1 MSVSINLND
10 KKVKFPSNFFENESL
25 LNGELMLNKKETY
38 WNSMDTLY
46 TLPKILLKVR
56 TNSSNL
62 TNISSNINVVEIQKK
77 GLHSQNSDSKSKL
90 TKNFNQNSQLP
101 FLNLLL
107 FEGNN
112 TYVCYLYYSQNFNY
126 PNISI
131 IGEPEKIHVLYFYQ
145 NNTDSAY
152 YDTILID
159 DGSLLYKSI
168 ANCPDCTDCPKC
180 PEIKCPDCPQ
190 CPETECPD
198 CPDIKPYTYSLYAC
212 GSLIFVLLLILS
224 YLVIKGNNEKNIK

>member
-1 MSVSINLND
+1 MSVTINLNER
-10 KKVKFPSNFFENESL
+10 KVNFPSNFFENETL

-56 TNSSNL
+56 TNSINL

-77 GLHSQNSDSKSKL
+77 GLHSQNSVSKL
-90 TKNFNQNSQLP
+90 TKNFNENSQLP

-131 IGEPEKIHVLYFYQ
+131 IGEPEKIYVLYFYQ
-145 NNTDSAY
+145 NQTNSAY

-159 DGSLLYKSI
+159 NGSLLYKSI
-168 ANCPDCTDCPKC
+168 ANCPDCSETKCPECPKC
-180 PEIKCPDCPQ
+180 STFDCPLQ
-190 CPETECPD
+190 SCPE
-198 CPDIKPYTYSLYAC
+198 CPDIKPYTYVLYAC
-212 GSLIFVLLLILS
+212 GALIFVLLIFLS
-224 YLVIKGNNEKNIK
+224 YLILKGNNEIKR